1 MDAAEGGKGWAM
13 GKDVCGSFRGGM
25 TETTLIRA
33 YFLYAALIVT
43 KEGGVAR
50 A

>member
-1 MDAAEGGKGWAM
+1 MDAAEGGKGWAK
-13 GKDVCGSFRGGM
+13 GKDVFSSFREGM
-25 TETTLIRA
+25 TETTVIRA

-43 KEGGVAR
+43 EEGGVAR

>member
-1 MDAAEGGKGWAM
+1 MGSAEGGKGWAE
-13 GKDVCGSFRGGM
+13 GEDVFGSFRGGM
-25 TETTLIRA
+25 TETTEVRA

-43 KEGGVAR
+43 EEGGVAR